1 MSNLFSGTDGSS
13 KKTTTFRTLTL
24 MGLILLGVFFSSCTK
39 QEEPEDSFNI
49 AVFVPGVVSGS
60 PIYEMLAA
68 GAQKAADEHAA
79 VQVNIIEGGS
89 NQGEWEE
96 KIATLA
102 ASGDQDVII
111 TSNPA
116 MPGICAAVSDKF
128 PSQYFIIMDG
138 FLEGNDHI
146 YTLRYNQQQQAMMNG
161 HLAGLVTTSQMDG
174 ANDQL
179 IIGLIAGQEYP
190 DMTNLIAPGFLEG
203 AKQVNDS
210 IKLDFRAV
218 GNWYDAAKG
227 AELARAMISAGVDI
241 ILPIAGG
248 ANQGVITAAH
258 EAGIYVLWFDA
269 NGYAQQP
276 GTVVGS
282 TSIQQDTATY
292 ETLTQAI
299 EGTLPY
305 GEAVTLGLESG
316 FITFIEDDELYIT
329 HVPQDVREAQ
339 KQFLGTLK

>member
-1 MSNLFSGTDGSS
+1 MFFLFSGNAERSHKITA
-13 KKTTTFRTLTL
+13 FRTLTFL
-24 MGLILLGVFFSSCTK
+24 GLILLGVFFSSCSK
-39 QEEPEDSFNI
+39 QEEPQDSFNI

-68 GAQKAADEHAA
+68 GAQSAAAEYEH
-79 VQVNIIEGGS
+79 VNLNIIEGGS

-96 KIATLA
+96 KISSLA
-102 ASGDQDVII
+102 ATGKQDVII

-116 MPGICAAVSDKF
+116 MPGICAAVSKKF
-128 PSQYFIIMDG
+128 PSQYFIVMDG
-138 FLEGNDHI
+138 YLEDNDHI
-146 YTLRYNQQQQAMMNG
+146 YTLRYDQEQQAMLNG
-161 HLAGLVTTSQMDG
+161 HLAGLVTSSEMEG

-179 IIGLIAGQEYP
+179 TIGLIAGQEYP
-190 DMTNLIAPGFLEG
+190 DMLDLIAPGFLAG
-203 AKQVNDS
+203 AKAVDDA
-210 IKLDFRAV
+210 IELDFRAV

-227 AELARAMISAGVDI
+227 AELARAMISAGVDV

-248 ANQGVITAAH
+248 ANQGVVTAAH

-292 ETLTQAI
+292 DTLVKAI

-316 FITFIEDDELYIT
+316 FITFIEDDELYT
-329 HVPQDVREAQ
+329 SYVPEKVRTAQ
-339 KQFLGTLK
+339 NEYLEGLK